1 MLQIQIFISW
11 IAEVFE
17 ERNRLKIGGKMCNLW
32 NKIFASKKGKAN
44 IFLKKKI
51 SNIGEGT
58 KKKRSWYFISAFK
71 AIISCQYTPRRTS
84 TIFIALFFRFL
95 AQHLFDMKIV
105 VILFPKKIHIPS
117 LLLTRDFR
125 TKQWSNR
132 LSVSKWI
139 TLLPQERSFIVIII
153 LQSVYTYNSKHV
165 IFSTLKMQVAP
176 QK

>member
-32 NKIFASKKGKAN
+32 NKIFASKKVKAN
-44 IFLKKKI
+44 IFWKKI
-51 SNIGEGT
+51 FQTEE
-58 KKKRSWYFISAFK
+58 KELRRSEVDISFQPLKQSYHAN
-71 AIISCQYTPRRTS
+71 PRRTFS
-84 TIFIALFFRFL
+84 IFIALFFRFL

-153 LQSVYTYNSKHV
+153 YYKAFIH
-165 IFSTLKMQVAP
+165 II
-176 QK
+176 

>member
-17 ERNRLKIGGKMCNLW
+17 ERNRLKIGGKMWNLW
-32 NKIFASKKGKAN
+32 NKIFASKKVKAN
-44 IFLKKKI
+44 IFWKKI
-51 SNIGEGT
+51 FQTEE
-58 KKKRSWYFISAFK
+58 KELRRSDVDISFQPLKQSYHAK
-71 AIISCQYTPRRTS
+71 HTPRRTF

-153 LQSVYTYNSKHV
+153 LQSVYTYNLKHV
-165 IFSTLKMQVAP
+165 IFLTLKMQVAP

>member
-1 MLQIQIFISW
+1 MPQ
-11 IAEVFE
+11 
-17 ERNRLKIGGKMCNLW
+17 RR
-32 NKIFASKKGKAN
+32 GKAT
-44 IFLKKKI
+44 FFWKKNI

-71 AIISCQYTPRRTS
+71 AIISCQSSTNFYYFYCTVFPIFSPTS
-84 TIFIALFFRFL
+84 FWHENCRDSFS
-95 AQHLFDMKIV
+95 Q
-105 VILFPKKIHIPS
+105 KIHIPS

-153 LQSVYTYNSKHV
+153 LQSVYTYNLKHV